1 MAKKQIYLTS
11 FSLNTPKTLITGT
24 DGFIG
29 FHLANA
35 LLAKSHTIVGL
46 DNINDYYDVQLK
58 YDRLSQAGIHFSQ
71 AGINLSRAETHLN
84 QAGTHP
90 DPDNSDQPTTPQPRP
105 VLMGNPHSP
114 HPMRTN
120 NQLTNNRSGEATT
133 NRRRTAPTNQQ
144 PSARSA
150 DQPEWRSHD

>member
-46 DNINDYYDVQLK
+46 DNINDYYDVKLK
-58 YDRLSQAGIHFSQ
+58 YDRLSQAGIHISQ
-71 AGINLSRAETHLN
+71 AE
-84 QAGTHP
+84 THP
-90 DPDNSDQPTTPQPRP
+90 DPDTSGQPTTNNPTAPSGAHGQPPQPSS
-105 VLMGNPHSP
+105 H
-114 HPMRTN
+114 
-120 NQLTNNRSGEATT
+120 E
-133 NRRRTAPTNQQ
+133 NQQ
-144 PSARSA
+144 PPNH
-150 DQPEWRSHD
+150 QPEWRSHD